1 MIGLEK
7 IYDDLDGCRNR
18 LVRLEDMERIPQPEA
33 IKLMTPLLRLLELVN
48 DAIERKVEVEYDG
61 TD

>member
-48 DAIERKVEVEYDG
+48 DAIERRVEVEYDG